1 MDFRTPVSI
10 NAGFKLGYTDT
21 IMMLGSCFTENIGQ
35 KLADAKMNV
44 VINPTGILFNPES
57 IAEAVRMV
65 INGNPIGEND
75 VFEHNGLWSSLMFH
89 GRFSSPDKQ
98 EALDMMNS
106 GIALAHKQLKSTT
119 VLILTFGTAFVY
131 RNKADGRIVAN
142 CHKLPASNFE
152 RQMLSVDDITNS
164 YSNLIEQ
171 LAAINPAMQIV
182 LTVSPVR
189 HLLDGAH
196 PNQISKSTLL
206 LATDW
211 LTRQYGNVHYFPSYE
226 IMMDDLRDYR
236 FYAADM
242 VHPSDLAVD
251 YIWQL
256 LRESCISPADN
267 ALIDE
272 IAKLCAAVNHRPLN
286 PGSAEFKQFARK
298 QLAAVRQMALQHPEI
313 NFESELSHWEKIMAR

>member
-1 MDFRTPVSI
+1 MKFRTPVTI
-10 NAGFKLGYTDT
+10 NTGFSLGYADT
-21 IMMLGSCFTENIGQ
+21 IAMFGSCFTENIGQ

-44 VINPTGILFNPES
+44 LVNPTGILFNPES
-57 IAEAVRMV
+57 IAEAVGMA
-65 INGNPIGEND
+65 IKGTPIGEND

-98 EALDMMNS
+98 EALNRMNS
-106 GIALAHKQLKSTT
+106 GIELAHKQLNATT

-131 RNKADGRIVAN
+131 RSKADGRIVAN
-142 CHKLPASNFE
+142 CHKLPASSFE
-152 RQMLSVDDITNS
+152 RQLLSVQDITNT
-164 YSNLIEQ
+164 YAKLIEQ

-206 LATDW
+206 LASDW
-211 LTRQYGNVHYFPSYE
+211 LAQHYSQVHYFPSYE

-242 VHPSDLAVD
+242 VHPSDFAVD

-256 LRESCISPADN
+256 LRESCISPKDN
-267 ALIDE
+267 ALIDD
-272 IAKLCAAVNHRPLN
+272 IAKICAAVNHRPLN
-286 PGSAEFKQFARK
+286 PGTAEFKQFAEK

-313 NFESELSHWEKIMAR
+313 NFESELSHWEKIIE